1 MSEKESKEFDE
12 MLDDVMGGI
21 LDVNDLSPDS
31 DSDEENSLE
40 ANENAAPESKET
52 FDPYGDEEESFD
64 DDSAPD
70 DGKEEKTDGTPEKT
84 DSVPKENET
93 SPDAEKAALQEKIT
107 NYEKR
112 LHDTQSAMHKA
123 NEERAKL
130 QKELDELKKKNAP
143 PAGDG
148 EDNWFSAEDDLSDK
162 KSAELASKI
171 ENLEKQQKQFREEQ
185 AIQKWLA
192 EADAFAKEH
201 EDFDALV
208 SDKLNPLLDEE
219 NGDPAVWAAY
229 QRWPDKSPA
238 GAYEFAKT
246 LFAVENKPAG
256 EPEQKEQEVKRTAD
270 PTKGKA
276 GLDRI
281 NSADFSDSPR
291 YSRNM
296 IDEVFG

>member
-1 MSEKESKEFDE
+1 MSEKENKEFDE

-21 LDVNDLSPDS
+21 LDVNDLSPDP
-31 DSDEENSLE
+31 DGDEENSLE

-52 FDPYGDEEESFD
+52 FDPYGEEEDSFD
-64 DDSAPD
+64 DDSAQD
-70 DGKEEKTDGTPEKT
+70 DGKDKKADGTPDKT
-84 DSVPKENET
+84 DSEPKAKET

-130 QKELDELKKKNAP
+130 QKELDELKKKNAQ
-143 PAGDG
+143 PAEGGD
-148 EDNWFSAEDDLSDK
+148 ENWFSEEDSLPDK
-162 KSAELASKI
+162 KSAELESKI
-171 ENLEKQQKQFREEQ
+171 ENLEKQQKQFQEEQ
-185 AIQKWLA
+185 AIQKWLD
-192 EADAFAKEH
+192 EADAFAKDH

-208 SDKLNPLLDEE
+208 SDKLNPLLDEQT
-219 NGDPAVWAAY
+219 GDPAVWAAY
-229 QRWPDKSPA
+229 KRWPDKSPA
-238 GAYEFAKT
+238 GAYEFAKK
-246 LFAVENKPAG
+246 LFSVENKSAETP
-256 EPEQKEQEVKRTAD
+256 EPKEQEAKRTVD